1 MGIKDDLSETECGN
15 EIKQAMYKGYLTN
28 FFSDNKKDSY
38 NLSDHWLKWGDGT
51 KSKFYLDLSDKTD
64 DKIRLKIDGQ
74 SPDDQIR
81 AKKAAIQYIRRSPFF
96 RTSKHVKTEMIDDIA
111 QRKRKTPYT
120 SSQRG
125 SSITSFS
132 YTNQGSKD
140 PKTGRMRQI
149 YFSKLASAPAQEVFL
164 KEYFSTAYDFENL
177 DSALDIYNGWRKS
190 SFSTCNCQ
198 KLIPFAP
205 NEFEKGTIF

>member
-1 MGIKDDLSETECGN
+1 M
-15 EIKQAMYKGYLTN
+15 KGR
-28 FFSDNKKDSY
+28 KK
-38 NLSDHWLKWGDGT
+38 K
-51 KSKFYLDLSDKTD
+51 
-64 DKIRLKIDGQ
+64 
-74 SPDDQIR
+74 
-81 AKKAAIQYIRRSPFF
+81 
-96 RTSKHVKTEMIDDIA
+96 
-111 QRKRKTPYT
+111 KTPYT

-164 KEYFSTAYDFENL
+164 KEYFLFKLAYDFENL

-190 SFSTCNCQ
+190 SFSLQLSKFDLLTRAHFL
-198 KLIPFAP
+198 KGDDILKF
-205 NEFEKGTIF
+205 KGTCLKTKIKQDTRVESEKVDIQTEVGYTSNKKFVSMQPDKSPKPGEELLPLSFNYCSKGATRAGIQKYSVRWDLDYLKKKKKEKRRWR